1 MLCRTHCNQS
11 AAALTTGTAT
21 AARAVVTCVLMAAMV
36 TPLADGADGPGAGAQ
51 WSSVGTPVTQLPHM
65 PVVPS
70 PAHWHRSRVT
80 SASSSSPHCYGD
92 APGPLLHCSPLLPL
106 HMVSQCCSGTCCSLI
121 TPSIN
126 QYLARAETK
135 RRPDNKWDNQQ
146 WAAGYL

>member
-92 APGPLLHCSPLLPL
+92 APGPLLPTAPPAHGVTVLQWHMLLID
-106 HMVSQCCSGTCCSLI
+106 HTQHK
-121 TPSIN
+121 SISS
-126 QYLARAETK
+126 E
-135 RRPDNKWDNQQ
+135 
-146 WAAGYL
+146 G